1 MQKLLSLIRSYLF
14 IFAYIFLA
22 FGDKKEYCFL
32 SKRVLPVFSSRSF
45 MAPSLTLRSLIHFE
59 LIFVYDEMFK
69 FHFLTCCCPVF
80 PSLLIEETVF
90 SPLYI
95 LAFFKC
101 GHTLLFLV
109 EEECWVIK

>member
-1 MQKLLSLIRSYLF
+1 MF

-32 SKRVLPVFSSRSF
+32 SKSVLPVFSSRSF
-45 MAPSLTLRSLIHFE
+45 MVPHLTLRSLIHFE
-59 LIFVYDEMFK
+59 FIFVYDEKMFK
-69 FHFLTCCCPVF
+69 FHFLTCCCPIF

-101 GHTLLFLV
+101 GHTLLFL
-109 EEECWVIK
+109 E